1 MASVGDSFIRPTQSD
16 SLMADNLDPGF
27 INDCPYFTQKELQLK

>member
-1 MASVGDSFIRPTQSD
+1 MCIRDRARVGDSFILPTQSD

-27 INDCPYFTQKELQLK
+27 IDE